1 MPVPGGKFTYQ
12 YTVTNIGRK
21 MGRFNITAS
30 VDNYVS
36 KDREHTNISRI
47 QENLE
52 YKLQKQIKVR

>member
-36 KDREHTNISRI
+36 TDRE
-47 QENLE
+47 
-52 YKLQKQIKVR
+52 

>member
-21 MGRFNITAS
+21 TGRFNITAA

-36 KDREHTNISRI
+36 KASEQTKICRRKISVRKYRTV
-47 QENLE
+47 N
-52 YKLQKQIKVR
+52 QK